1 MPSIIIKA
9 PPDKVFEAMSD
20 LTRHASWA
28 KHDIVI
34 TGDEEGSPAVG
45 NTYSSSKAGGKPDR
59 LTITSLTP
67 NESINFHVVMPN
79 KWELDWQMS
88 VAPDGDGTKVE
99 RTGRITTIP
108 WYMAPM
114 KLLYSMAAPMD
125 DKKST
130 QNMKADLEG

>member
-34 TGDEEGSPAVG
+34 TGDQEGSPAVG

-67 NESINFHVVMPN
+67 NESIDFHVIIPN

-88 VAPDGDGTKVE
+88 ISPDGDVTKVE
-99 RTGRITTIP
+99 RTGRIPTIP

-114 KLLYSMAAPMD
+114 KLLDSMAAPMD
-125 DKKST
+125 DKKLT
-130 QNMKADLEG
+130 QKMKADLEG

>member
-67 NESINFHVVMPN
+67 NESIDFH
-79 KWELDWQMS
+79 WESGPTNGSW
-88 VAPDGDGTKVE
+88 
-99 RTGRITTIP
+99 TGRCLSRQTATEP
-108 WYMAPM
+108 
-114 KLLYSMAAPMD
+114 KLSVPA
-125 DKKST
+125 
-130 QNMKADLEG
+130 E

>member
-1 MPSIIIKA
+1 
-9 PPDKVFEAMSD
+9 VE
-20 LTRHASWA
+20 
-28 KHDIVI
+28 
-34 TGDEEGSPAVG
+34 

-67 NESINFHVVMPN
+67 NESIDFHVVMPN

-88 VAPDGDGTKVE
+88 ISPDGDVTKVE

-114 KLLYSMAAPMD
+114 KLLGSMAATMD
-125 DKKST
+125 DKKLT
-130 QNMKADLEG
+130 QKMKADLDG

>member
-1 MPSIIIKA
+1 MPSIVIKA

-28 KHDIVI
+28 KHDTVI
-34 TGDEEGSPAVG
+34 TGDQKGSPAVG
-45 NTYSSSKAGGKPDR
+45 NTYSSSKTGGKPDR

-67 NESINFHVVMPN
+67 NESIDFHVVMPN

-88 VAPDGDGTKVE
+88 ISPDGDVTKIE

-114 KLLYSMAAPMD
+114 KLLDSMAAPMD
-125 DKKST
+125 DKKLT
-130 QNMKADLEG
+130 QKMKADLDG